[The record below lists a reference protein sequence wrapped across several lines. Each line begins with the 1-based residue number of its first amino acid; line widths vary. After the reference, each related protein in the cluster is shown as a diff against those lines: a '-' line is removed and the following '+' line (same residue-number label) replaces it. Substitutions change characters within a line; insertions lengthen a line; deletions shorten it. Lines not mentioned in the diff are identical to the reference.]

1 MRKRNGFVFL
11 LICAGIPLF
20 GEIKVSEADAKKAAI
35 EKPAPTLGTVARQLK
50 LSGRVE
56 IAVSIDEEGNV
67 TDVRVDKG
75 SPVLGAG
82 ALTAVK
88 KWKFEPFKTEDG
100 KPSKASTVL
109 IFDFKQ

>member
-1 MRKRNGFVFL
+1 MLKRNGILFL
-11 LICAGIPLF
+11 LIFASTLLF

-56 IAVSIDEEGNV
+56 IVVSIDEEGNV
-67 TDVRVDKG
+67 TDVRLDKG

-88 KWKFEPFKTEDG
+88 KWKFEPFKSDDG
-100 KPSKASTVL
+100 KPSKASTTLV
-109 IFDFKQ
+109 FEFKQ